1 MSAMTGNELL
11 QIATDKLSLA
21 AEGKNVLLSCAD
33 GLHALI
39 NAASIGSIDP
49 TIRADAQRLLF
60 AAAPQVAAETAGRLA
75 PEHVYH
81 SLGCAN
87 AALTCVDLDR
97 YVWLLASAR
106 VLASELIALHLR
118 DLVMGCGQAD
128 LAQAI
133 ACNPLAAAAFH
144 AGPMTTH

>member
-11 QIATDKLSLA
+11 QVAIDKLNLA
-21 AEGKNVLLSCAD
+21 AEGKNVLLSCSD

-39 NAASIGSIDP
+39 NAASVGSIDP
-49 TIRADAQRLLF
+49 TLRADAQRLLF

-97 YVWLLASAR
+97 YVWLLASTR

-118 DLVMGCGQAD
+118 DLVGTCNQPD
-128 LAQAI
+128 LAHAI
-133 ACNPLAAAAFH
+133 SRNFLAAAAFH
-144 AGPMTTH
+144 AGPITTH